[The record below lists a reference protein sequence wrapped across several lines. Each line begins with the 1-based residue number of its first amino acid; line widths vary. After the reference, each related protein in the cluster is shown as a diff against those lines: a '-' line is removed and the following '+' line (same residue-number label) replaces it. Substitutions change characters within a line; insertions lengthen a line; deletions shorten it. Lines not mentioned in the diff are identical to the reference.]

1 MRTLRRIWLAGAVTC
16 SLLMGSSRAAT
27 QQEIN
32 PALLYW
38 QAFAVMPDLSPEEQ
52 KHLLETP
59 WRTRPMDQRAGELAA
74 RFDSTFKLLRAAA
87 ASEASCDWGVDLSLG
102 PEVLLPHLAKA
113 KRCATVA
120 VLRSQWA
127 VQQGRPQDIEGD
139 LVATFVLGRNLSRDG
154 TIISA
159 LVQVAMERMMVGS
172 LVQQWPELPTDMI
185 RNVLQGFDE
194 APPRGTMA
202 RAMQTERVAFYG
214 WLVRKIRDAQA
225 RHPGD
230 DNAAL
235 QEIAKIIE
243 GMRGEPESGKERP
256 ELAKPVIQAA
266 GGTTAG
272 LLRYLAELEPMYREL
287 ERVMALPCADY
298 LPAIER
304 LEKEIRS
311 SPNLLAQE
319 LLPAVLQV
327 RDKEFKALAWLAMI
341 RAAYEYRVNP
351 AEGLQKVVDPFGTGP
366 FSYRRFVLDGIDH
379 GFILKSELR
388 NPDFPEILI
397 FAEKTGAAF
406 YVDGPRAGQKIQ

>member
-1 MRTLRRIWLAGAVTC
+1 MRTLRSIWLAGAVTC
-16 SLLMGSSRAAT
+16 SLLIGRSPAAT

-38 QAFAVMPDLSPEEQ
+38 QAFAVMPDLTPEEQ

-59 WRTRPMDQRAGELAA
+59 WRTHPMDQRAGELAA

-87 ASEASCDWGVDLSLG
+87 ASKAPCDWGVDLSLG

-127 VQQGRPQDIEGD
+127 IQQGRPQDIQGD
-139 LVATFVLGRNLSRDG
+139 LAATFVLGRNLSRDG

-159 LVQVAMERMMVGS
+159 LVQVAIERIMVGS
-172 LVQQWPELPTDMI
+172 LVQQWPELPTQLI
-185 RNVLQGFDE
+185 GSILQGFED

-202 RAMQTERVAFYG
+202 TAMQTERVAFYG
-214 WLVRKIRDAQA
+214 WLVRKIRAAQTQ
-225 RHPGD
+225 HPGD

-235 QEIAKIIE
+235 QEIAKVIE
-243 GMRGEPESGKERP
+243 GMRGEPEPGQERP

-287 ERVMALPCADY
+287 ERVMALSYADY
-298 LPAIER
+298 LPAMAR
-304 LEKEIRS
+304 LEDEVRS
-311 SPNLLAQE
+311 SPNLIAQE
-319 LLPAVLQV
+319 LLPAVLKV

-341 RAAYEYRVNP
+341 RAAYEYRMDP
-351 AEGLQKVVDPFGTGP
+351 PQGLEKVVDPFGNGP
-366 FSYRRFVLDGIDH
+366 FGYRRFVLDGVDR

-397 FAEKTGAAF
+397 FAEKTGPMF